1 MITLVDN
8 ARDLRAEKIRLG
20 RPEAIDEQV
29 RRAAG
34 QALADPGASPRRG
47 RVLRDPPRSGLG
59 GVRRCVCQA
68 PGDAQVVGDQ
78 DDGEAVSVPRAG
90 EQVDEVFLGE
100 DVEAARRFVGEQNVW
115 FGGEGAR

>member
-1 MITLVDN
+1 LTSRCAAQPVKLSPTRAPRLVEVGCCEILHD
-8 ARDLRAEKIRLG
+8 
-20 RPEAIDEQV
+20 P
-29 RRAAG
+29 
-34 QALADPGASPRRG
+34 ALVEYDDA
-47 RVLRDPPRSGLG
+47 
-59 GVRRCVCQA
+59 VCQA